1 MKPHIYKYAGIW
13 YCRTLGDSLRTVVEG
28 LGYNPRHAYEDWKHT
43 RNRMKCA
50 GIRPC

>member
-1 MKPHIYKYAGIW
+1 MTPRIFKRNGLWHCCTPG
-13 YCRTLGDSLRTVVEG
+13 VEG
-28 LGYNPRHAYEDWKHT
+28 LGYNPLHAYEDWKHT